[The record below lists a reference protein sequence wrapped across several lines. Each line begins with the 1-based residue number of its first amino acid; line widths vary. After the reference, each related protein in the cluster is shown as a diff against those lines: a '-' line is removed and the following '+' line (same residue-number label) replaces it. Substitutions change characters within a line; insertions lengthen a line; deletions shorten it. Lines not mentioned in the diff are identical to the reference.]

1 MGSIILF
8 SVAVLTYYCMML
20 LVLTRRRL
28 ETPHV
33 FSKIASFGDLGF
45 AVYGS
50 ISRLSVDV
58 MIVLA
63 HAGFCISYLIFIG
76 NTLVYVFNNSEESY
90 SHKILG
96 FFTPKFLYI
105 WGCFPFLLR
114 LNSIPTLIHLAP
126 LSIFADV
133 VDLGAIGVVRV
144 GMILP
149 LESEAKDQSHGTHR
163 GASLGGN
170 NSQSLLIFVV
180 AFVIDFSASKFGL
193 FFLSYGKH
201 IAFYVIAA
209 VEAPIVFKGS
219 SPACIYE

>member
-20 LVLTRRRL
+20 LVHTRRRL

-45 AVYGS
+45 AVCGS

-63 HAGFCISYLIFIG
+63 HAGF
-76 NTLVYVFNNSEESY
+76 
-90 SHKILG
+90 
-96 FFTPKFLYI
+96 
-105 WGCFPFLLR
+105 W
-114 LNSIPTLIHLAP
+114 
-126 LSIFADV
+126 
-133 VDLGAIGVVRV
+133 V

-163 GASLGGN
+163 GASLGETHCILCHCCSRSSN
-170 NSQSLLIFVV
+170 CLQRKLSSLYI
-180 AFVIDFSASKFGL
+180 
-193 FFLSYGKH
+193 
-201 IAFYVIAA
+201 
-209 VEAPIVFKGS
+209 
-219 SPACIYE
+219 